1 MDNVPRRCTPSL
13 HFISS
18 RHTMQVFSLLPLLAT
33 LLAASGV
40 SAGTF
45 ASAST
50 TLCAREVVTYETFVG
65 RDQNVKLQYSHCD
78 DAPHVKVIGLDKRQT
93 LNVCSAPC

>member
-65 RDQNVKLQYSHCD
+65 RDQNVKLQYSHLSRS
-78 DAPHVKVIGLDKRQT
+78 I
-93 LNVCSAPC
+93 